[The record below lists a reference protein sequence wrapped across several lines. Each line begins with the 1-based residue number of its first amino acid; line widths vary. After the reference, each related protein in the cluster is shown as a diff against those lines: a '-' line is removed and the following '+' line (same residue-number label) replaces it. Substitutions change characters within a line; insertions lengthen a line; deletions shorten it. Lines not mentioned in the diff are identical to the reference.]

1 MLWNVEYARTY
12 YVGTYNYTHLYIH
25 SNYVLYRPV
34 HGTYRSFS
42 LCTIPHHL
50 LLMHHTYLSTSLCS
64 AFTYETGR
72 GICISPP
79 HLPAFCFGGMPDGAP
94 IEAPTLPPL
103 SRFVTVQAYLSLDSI
118 ATVLPEVLLIVF

>member
-42 LCTIPHHL
+42 LCTIPNHL
-50 LLMHHTYLSTSLCS
+50 LLMHHTYLSTSALPSHTKLVEAYAFRHLTSRHS
-64 AFTYETGR
+64 ASAACT
-72 GICISPP
+72 
-79 HLPAFCFGGMPDGAP
+79 DGAP